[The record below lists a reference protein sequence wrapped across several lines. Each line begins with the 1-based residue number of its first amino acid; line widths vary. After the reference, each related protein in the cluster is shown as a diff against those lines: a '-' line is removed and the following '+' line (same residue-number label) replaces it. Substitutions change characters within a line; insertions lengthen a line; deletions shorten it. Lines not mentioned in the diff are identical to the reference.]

1 MTRCSVGVVL
11 HSSSSSASSTL
22 LRAATASLTR
32 AGVNADA
39 IHSFTHDQ
47 ALHHE
52 KALSGLVALCGKPRQ
67 LAQHAAWLSLPA
79 SVLAGPRF
87 TDALTEAELACNRGE
102 APRTRALCPTQS
114 EGAGLYGSSALQEVA
129 CPRILD
135 RSSKRLGREAVLTL
149 LNASSQPPLA
159 SGDKRHCWVNYIFTN
174 VSRGPDHPLGL
185 LSVPMAR
192 AGRGPNSAASTA
204 MRDQR
209 RGAAKGLRNTT
220 YARAGLRGLIDLL
233 EIDHL
238 VHRYKQGA
246 ESFLY
251 EFDGLD
257 MYQRRA
263 ADFSF

>member
-1 MTRCSVGVVL
+1 MSCSVGIAL
-11 HSSSSSASSTL
+11 HSSSSASSRTL

-32 AGVNADA
+32 AGVRADA
-39 IHSFTHDQ
+39 IHSFTQDR

-52 KALSGLVALCGKPRQ
+52 KALSALVALCEKPRQ

-87 TDALTEAELACNRGE
+87 TDSLAEAELACRRGE
-102 APRTRALCPTQS
+102 APRTRALCPIQS
-114 EGAGLYGSSALQEVA
+114 EGAGLYASSALQDIA
-129 CPRILD
+129 CPRLLD
-135 RSSKRLGREAVLTL
+135 TSSKKLGREAVLGL
-149 LNASSQPPLA
+149 LNASSQRPLA
-159 SGDKRHCWVNYIFTN
+159 SGDTRHCWVNYIFKNLSAT
-174 VSRGPDHPLGL
+174 PDHPLGL

-220 YARAGLRGLIDLL
+220 YARAGLRGLLDLL
-233 EIDHL
+233 EVDHL
-238 VHRYKQGA
+238 VHRYKQGP

-251 EFDGLD
+251 EFDGID